1 MKHLYLKKS
10 MCVVLALL
18 LAAAVLCLNG
28 CKNDPAPAETDTDAT
43 GEVVSF
49 TFEVTGEDG
58 ETTSQTVTTTCK
70 TVGEAL
76 LEKGLIE
83 GEDGQY
89 GLYVKTVLGETHDYE
104 TDGLYWAFYID
115 GDYALS
121 GVDVTE
127 IVPGTVYGFCAE

>member
-1 MKHLYLKKS
+1 MKHLYLKKT

-18 LAAAVLCLNG
+18 LAAAVLGLVG
-28 CKNDPAPAETDTDAT
+28 CQSSPDTAPDKPDET
-43 GEVVSF
+43 GEAVSF
-49 TFEVTGEDG
+49 TFEVTGQDG
-58 ETTSQTVTTTCK
+58 ETTSQTVTTSCK
-70 TVGEAL
+70 TVGDAL
-76 LEKGLIE
+76 LEQGLIG
-83 GEDGQY
+83 GEDGPY

-115 GDYALS
+115 GDYAIS